1 MTSPSRE
8 FSTMA
13 SSEAVL
19 ISIHPEHA
27 QKIFLGEKRLEFR
40 RVWASRQVSSVVIY
54 VTAPTR
60 KIVGIAYVKEVH
72 RASPTALWNLAKEV
86 GGGLSREQLYG
97 YFKGKKTGYAI
108 EFEQVLRFPHPVD
121 PHDFFQNFRAPQSFA
136 YVASSLLASLED
148 ELANQ
153 RALLKGQVLFVGG
166 VHGVGKTTLCES
178 YARIHGVLHKSAGQL
193 IKEARGLASADPTK
207 AVSDI
212 NENQK
217 LLIDEVKRIRASGRI
232 LLLDGHFAVFD
243 AFYRPTPLAIA
254 VFSELGITGVILIV
268 DKPEAIAARLSIRDE
283 NRTQVGKIAALQKL
297 ELLHGQHIAQ
307 SLCIPCA
314 KLIFGDTE
322 SFNAAAQALT
332 SQF

>member
-1 MTSPSRE
+1 
-8 FSTMA
+8 MA

-54 VTAPTR
+54 VTAPTK

-86 GGGLSREQLYG
+86 GGGLSRKQLRG
-97 YFKGKKTGYAI
+97 YFKGKKAGYAI
-108 EFEQVLRFPHPVD
+108 EFDHVQRFPHPVD

-136 YVASSLLASLED
+136 YVSCSLLASLED

-178 YARIHGVLHKSAGQL
+178 YARIHGVLYKSAGQL
-193 IKEARGLASADPTK
+193 IKEARGLASASPTK

-212 NENQK
+212 NGNQK
-217 LLIDEVKRIRASGRI
+217 LLIEEVKRIRASGRT

-243 AFYRPTPLAIA
+243 SSYKPTPLAIA
-254 VFSELGITGVILIV
+254 VFSDLGITGVILIA
-268 DKPEAIAARLSIRDE
+268 DKPEAIAARLSIRDK
-283 NRTQVGKIAALQKL
+283 NRTPVGKLAALQKM
-297 ELLHGQHIAQ
+297 ELQHGMHIAQ

-314 KLIFGDTE
+314 ELRFGDTQ

-332 SQF
+332 NQF

>member
-1 MTSPSRE
+1 
-8 FSTMA
+8 MA

-27 QKIFLGEKRLEFR
+27 QKIFWGEKRLEFR
-40 RVWASRQVSSVVIY
+40 RVWASRQVSSAVIY
-54 VTAPTR
+54 VTAPTK
-60 KIVGIAYVKEVH
+60 KIVGIAYVKKVH
-72 RASPTALWNLAKEV
+72 RGTPTALWNLAKEV

-108 EFEQVLRFPHPVD
+108 EFDQVLRFPHPVD
-121 PHDFFQNFRAPQSFA
+121 PNDFFQTFRAPQSFA
-136 YVASSLLASLED
+136 YVSSSLLSSLED

-153 RALLKGQVLFVGG
+153 RAHLKGQVLFVGG
-166 VHGVGKTTLCES
+166 IHGVGKTTVCES
-178 YARIHGVLHKSAGQL
+178 YARTHGVIHKSAGQL
-193 IKEARGLASADPTK
+193 IKEARGLASAAPTK

-217 LLIDEVKRIRASGRI
+217 LLIDEVKRIRTAGKT

-243 AFYRPTPLAIA
+243 TFYKPTPLAIT

-283 NRTQVGKIAALQKL
+283 NRAQVGKIAALQRL
-297 ELLHGQHIAQ
+297 ELLHGMHIAQ
-307 SLCIPCA
+307 NLCIPCA
-314 KLIFGDTE
+314 KIRFGETE